1 MGIGLRKLAL
11 VGAALLAGGFAV
23 AGDALAQ
30 GGPTTQS
37 FPTTRPLGHPG
48 ARPPAVRP
56 PGVRPPVAR
65 PPITNPGFPGR
76 PPGWQRPPHGGHWG
90 HRPPHYRPP
99 MVRPRPHCVVQYRIV
114 PSPYGPVRRPVRVCY

>member
-48 ARPPAVRP
+48 ARPPGVRP

-76 PPGWQRPPHGGHWG
+76 RTAGIGA
-90 HRPPHYRPP
+90 
-99 MVRPRPHCVVQYRIV
+99 I
-114 PSPYGPVRRPVRVCY
+114 VRRTIARRWCARARTAWFNIASCGRPMGRSAARFASATDAIGS